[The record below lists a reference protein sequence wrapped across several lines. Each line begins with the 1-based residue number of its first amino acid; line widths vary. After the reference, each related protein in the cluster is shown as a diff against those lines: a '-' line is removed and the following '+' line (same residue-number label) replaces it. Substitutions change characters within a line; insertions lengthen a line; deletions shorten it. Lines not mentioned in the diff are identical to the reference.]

1 MAEINADSS
10 VTLEQQLGE
19 LFQRTLPE
27 RVNSNEHLV
36 WRGRYLTADIAVHIG
51 STAFLVRFEKGRV
64 IECRKGVPLLWS
76 TAFAIKG
83 SAKAWAA
90 FWENPPKPGWHD
102 IFAMHKQ
109 KEMSLEGNLYPLMC
123 NLGYMKDVL
132 SLPRKR
138 KPGSRPAQEPPA
150 AALNQVEPIVG
161 RYMTIRI
168 MNDDCRIYF
177 EEAGQGSIPLVCL
190 HTAGTDC
197 RQFRHILNDP
207 EILKNYKVF
216 AFDYPWH
223 GKSNPPAGFHNYQ
236 YQFTLE
242 RYIETIRAFCHVLH
256 LDRPVIMGCSI
267 GGRVVLPLAASYG
280 KEFRAFIGIESA
292 LETVR
297 WIDDLSYMYRPDV
310 NAGEYC
316 GAHESGLVSPTS
328 PEQYRQET
336 LWMYMQGGPGV
347 LIGDLFMYRE
357 PMQLGKIDTTAT
369 PLYMLNG
376 EYDYSCTPEDSMRTA
391 AKIPGAKLTIMKGM
405 GHFPM
410 SEDPVQFR
418 QYILP
423 VLKEIYE
430 KETARASAG
439 KLGTSA

>member
-10 VTLEQQLGE
+10 VTLEQQLVE

-76 TAFAIKG
+76 TAFSIKG

-90 FWENPPKPGWHD
+90 FWEDTPKPGWHD

-138 KPGSRPAQEPPA
+138 KPESRLAQGPPA

-223 GKSNPPAGFHNYQ
+223 GKSNPPPASTITSTSSRWNDTSRRFGPSAACFTWTGRWLWAARSAAGWCCRW
-236 YQFTLE
+236 L
-242 RYIETIRAFCHVLH
+242 
-256 LDRPVIMGCSI
+256 
-267 GGRVVLPLAASYG
+267 LPMARNSG
-280 KEFRAFIGIESA
+280 PSSA
-292 LETVR
+292 LNQR
-297 WIDDLSYMYRPDV
+297 
-310 NAGEYC
+310 
-316 GAHESGLVSPTS
+316 
-328 PEQYRQET
+328 
-336 LWMYMQGGPGV
+336 
-347 LIGDLFMYRE
+347 
-357 PMQLGKIDTTAT
+357 
-369 PLYMLNG
+369 
-376 EYDYSCTPEDSMRTA
+376 
-391 AKIPGAKLTIMKGM
+391 
-405 GHFPM
+405 
-410 SEDPVQFR
+410 
-418 QYILP
+418 
-423 VLKEIYE
+423 
-430 KETARASAG
+430 
-439 KLGTSA
+439 